1 MKVLVYLKEN
11 ELSPFGEPRGVGWY
25 YNEEMKRRGEHTL
38 SFLPS
43 AGNGG
48 EKDGRMKKLVKRLPK
63 SLYNLQHNLRDI
75 RKIRKLLDGK
85 LDGCSVDFN
94 EYDVIHFHESQ
105 DMFLEKKKLNNYKG
119 IVVYQSHTPLPT
131 GIERCTDLPKIYFS
145 LIPDLEKKL
154 LEVDEYAFRRAD
166 YIIFPCEDA
175 EESYLTSWPMF
186 KTIRD
191 NKKGR
196 FRYVLTGIKGA
207 TPKRGKEE
215 VRKELGIPLSD
226 FVVVYAGRHNYVKGY
241 DLLKTIGC
249 RFIGKDEHCWMVVA
263 GRPGLIEAPEE
274 KRWLEIGWTTDAHS
288 YIAAS
293 DVFLLPN
300 RVTYFDLIMLE
311 ILSLGKI
318 VITSRTGGNRFFEKN
333 SVPGVFLY
341 DTEDEALALLEKV
354 RALPEEER
362 TRLGEENRKFFLSNL
377 TAASMYDSYMKVL
390 CDITGEKA

>member
-1 MKVLVYLKEN
+1 MKEN
-11 ELSPFGEPRGVGWY
+11 ELSPFGGPRGVGWY

-43 AGNGG
+43 SGNGG
-48 EKDGRMKKLVKRLPK
+48 GDGRMKKMVKRLPK
-63 SLYNLQHNLRDI
+63 SLYDLQHNLRDI
-75 RKIRKLLDGK
+75 RRIRKLLGGK
-85 LDGCSVDFN
+85 LEGSSVDFN
-94 EYDVIHFHESQ
+94 QYDVIHFHESQ
-105 DMFLEKKKLNNYKG
+105 DMFLEKKKLENYRG
-119 IVVYQSHTPLPT
+119 IVIYQSHTPLPT

-175 EESYLTSWPMF
+175 EESYLASWPLF
-186 KTIRD
+186 RKIRD
-191 NKKGR
+191 EKSDC

-207 TPKRGKEE
+207 TAKRGKEE
-215 VRKELGIPLSD
+215 VRRELGIPLSD

-249 RFIGKDEHCWMVVA
+249 GFLKNNEHTWMVVA
-263 GRPGLIEAPEE
+263 GRPGLIEAPVE

-333 SVPGVFLY
+333 HVPGVLLY
-341 DTEDEALALLEKV
+341 DTEEEALALLEKV
-354 RALPEEER
+354 RAMSEEER
-362 TRLGEENRKFFLSNL
+362 AGLGEENRKFFLSNL
-377 TAASMYDSYMKVL
+377 TVASMYDSYMKVL
-390 CDITGEKA
+390 GEITGEKA